1 MKMKYKKA
9 LLIINLGTPDDPS
22 YFSVFKFLKEFL
34 SDPRVIDIPRM
45 FRILLVNLIICPF
58 RSFSSSKVYRQMWK
72 ANNNESPIKTNTEK
86 LIQKLQNK
94 LPDYDVYSAMRYQ
107 NPSIKDTISE
117 ILLTNPDEIIIF
129 PSFPQY
135 ASSTTGSVYEEV
147 FNILSKEWVIPKI
160 KFINQ
165 FFNNDLFIDAW
176 IEKISDF
183 DLSNYEKI
191 IFSYH
196 GLPDTQVDKVYNE
209 EKCID
214 QNCDKEFND
223 INKFCYKASCY
234 ETTRLITSKLNLNE
248 DQYITAFQSR
258 LTKKWLTPFTD
269 EVIEDY
275 AKNNVKNILVIA
287 PAFTT
292 DNLETLIEIGDE
304 YVELFNENGGDKL
317 DYVSSLN
324 DSDKWVDAIIDIME
338 K

>member
-1 MKMKYKKA
+1 MKYKKA

-107 NPSIKDTISE
+107 NPSIKDTLSE

-209 EKCID
+209 GKCID

-234 ETTRLITSKLNLNE
+234 ETTRLISSKLNLNE
-248 DQYITAFQSR
+248 DQYVTAFQSR

-275 AKNNVKNILVIA
+275 AKNNIKNILLIA

-317 DYVSSLN
+317 DFVSSLN

>member
-1 MKMKYKKA
+1 MKYKKA

-45 FRILLVNLIICPF
+45 FRILLVNLIICPL

-94 LPDYDVYSAMRYQ
+94 LPKYDVYSAMRYQ
-107 NPSIKDTISE
+107 NPSIKDTLSE

-209 EKCID
+209 GKCID

-248 DQYITAFQSR
+248 DQYVTAFQSR

-269 EVIEDY
+269 EVIENY

-317 DYVSSLN
+317 DFVSSLN

>member
-1 MKMKYKKA
+1 MKYKKA
-9 LLIINLGTPDDPS
+9 LLIINLGTPDNPS

-45 FRILLVNLIICPF
+45 FRILIVNLIICPF
-58 RSFSSSKVYRQMWK
+58 RSFSSSKVYSQMWK

-86 LIQKLQNK
+86 LIQKLQSK
-94 LPDYDVYSAMRYQ
+94 LPEYDVYSAMRYQ
-107 NPSIKDTISE
+107 NPSIKDTLSE

-183 DLSNYEKI
+183 DVSNYEKI

-209 EKCID
+209 GKCID

-234 ETTRLITSKLNLNE
+234 ETTRLITSKLNLHE

-269 EVIEDY
+269 EVIENY

-317 DYVSSLN
+317 DFVSSLN
-324 DSDKWVDAIIDIME
+324 DSDKWVDAIIAIME

>member
-1 MKMKYKKA
+1 MKYKKA
-9 LLIINLGTPDDPS
+9 LLIINLGTPDNPS

-58 RSFSSSKVYRQMWK
+58 RSFSSSKVYNQMWK

-183 DLSNYEKI
+183 DISNYEKI

-209 EKCID
+209 GKCID

-234 ETTRLITSKLNLNE
+234 ETTRLISSKLNLNE
-248 DQYITAFQSR
+248 DQYVTAFQSR

-275 AKNNVKNILVIA
+275 AKNNIKNILVIA

-304 YVELFNENGGDKL
+304 YVELFNENGGHKL
-317 DYVSSLN
+317 DFVSSLN

>member
-1 MKMKYKKA
+1 MKYKKA
-9 LLIINLGTPDDPS
+9 LLIINLGTPDNPS

-58 RSFSSSKVYRQMWK
+58 RSFSSSKVYSQMWK

-86 LIQKLQNK
+86 LIQKLQSK
-94 LPDYDVYSAMRYQ
+94 LPEYDVYSAMRYQ
-107 NPSIKDTISE
+107 NPSIKDTLSE

-183 DLSNYEKI
+183 DISNYEKI

-209 EKCID
+209 GKCID

-234 ETTRLITSKLNLNE
+234 ETTRLISSKLNLNE
-248 DQYITAFQSR
+248 DQYVTAFQSR

-275 AKNNVKNILVIA
+275 AKNNIKNILVIA

-317 DYVSSLN
+317 DIVSSLN

>member
-1 MKMKYKKA
+1 MKYKKA

-34 SDPRVIDIPRM
+34 SDPRVIDIPRI

-58 RSFSSSKVYRQMWK
+58 RSFSSSKVYSQMWK

-94 LPDYDVYSAMRYQ
+94 LPEYDVYSAMRYQ
-107 NPSIKDTISE
+107 NPSIKDTLCA

-176 IEKISDF
+176 IEKISNF

-209 EKCID
+209 GKCID

-248 DQYITAFQSR
+248 DQYVTAFQSR

-275 AKNNVKNILVIA
+275 AKNNIKNILVIA

-317 DYVSSLN
+317 DFVSSLN

>member
-1 MKMKYKKA
+1 MKYKKA

-45 FRILLVNLIICPF
+45 FRILLVNLIICPL

-94 LPDYDVYSAMRYQ
+94 LPKYDVYSAMRYQ
-107 NPSIKDTISE
+107 NPSIKDTLSE

-165 FFNNDLFIDAW
+165 FFNNDLFINAW

-183 DLSNYEKI
+183 DLSNYEKV

-209 EKCID
+209 GKCID

-248 DQYITAFQSR
+248 DQYVTAFQSR

-269 EVIEDY
+269 EVIENY

-317 DYVSSLN
+317 DFVSSLN
-324 DSDKWVDAIIDIME
+324 DSDKWVDAIIAIME

>member
-1 MKMKYKKA
+1 MKYKKA

-94 LPDYDVYSAMRYQ
+94 LPNYDVYSAMRYQ
-107 NPSIKDTISE
+107 NPSIKDTLSE

-209 EKCID
+209 GKCID
-214 QNCDKEFND
+214 QNCDREFND

-234 ETTRLITSKLNLNE
+234 ETTRLISSKLNLNE
-248 DQYITAFQSR
+248 DQYVTAFQSR

-317 DYVSSLN
+317 DFVSSLN

>member
-1 MKMKYKKA
+1 MKYKKA

-45 FRILLVNLIICPF
+45 FRILLVNLIICPL

-94 LPDYDVYSAMRYQ
+94 LPKYDVYSAMRYQ
-107 NPSIKDTISE
+107 NPSIKDTLSE

-209 EKCID
+209 GKCID

-317 DYVSSLN
+317 NFVSSLN
-324 DSDKWVDAIIDIME
+324 DSDKWVDAIIAIME

>member
-1 MKMKYKKA
+1 MKYKKA

-45 FRILLVNLIICPF
+45 FRILLVNLIICPL
-58 RSFSSSKVYRQMWK
+58 RSFSSSKVYSQMWK

-86 LIQKLQNK
+86 LIQKLQSK
-94 LPDYDVYSAMRYQ
+94 LPEYDVYSAMRYQ
-107 NPSIKDTISE
+107 NPSIKDTLSE

-165 FFNNDLFIDAW
+165 FFNNDLFINAW

-209 EKCID
+209 GKCID

-248 DQYITAFQSR
+248 DQYVTAFQSR

-275 AKNNVKNILVIA
+275 AKNNIKNILVIA

-317 DYVSSLN
+317 DFVSSLN

>member
-1 MKMKYKKA
+1 MKYKKA

-45 FRILLVNLIICPF
+45 FRILLVNLIICPL

-94 LPDYDVYSAMRYQ
+94 LPKYDVYSAMRYQ
-107 NPSIKDTISE
+107 NPSIKDTLSE

-165 FFNNDLFIDAW
+165 FFNNDLFINAW

-209 EKCID
+209 GKCID

-275 AKNNVKNILVIA
+275 AKNNVKNIIVIA

-292 DNLETLIEIGDE
+292 DNLETLMEIGDE

>member
-1 MKMKYKKA
+1 MKYKKA

-45 FRILLVNLIICPF
+45 FRILLVNLIICPL

-94 LPDYDVYSAMRYQ
+94 LPKYDVYSAMRYQ
-107 NPSIKDTISE
+107 NPSIKDTLSE

-165 FFNNDLFIDAW
+165 FFNNDLFINAW

-209 EKCID
+209 GKCID

-248 DQYITAFQSR
+248 DQYVTAFQSR

-269 EVIEDY
+269 EVIENY

-317 DYVSSLN
+317 DFVSSLN
-324 DSDKWVDAIIDIME
+324 DSDKWVDAIIAIME

>member
-1 MKMKYKKA
+1 MKYKKA
-9 LLIINLGTPDDPS
+9 LLIINLGTPDNPS

-45 FRILLVNLIICPF
+45 FRILIVNLIICPF
-58 RSFSSSKVYRQMWK
+58 RSFSSSKVYSQMWK

-86 LIQKLQNK
+86 LIQKLQSK
-94 LPDYDVYSAMRYQ
+94 LPEYDVYSAMRYQ
-107 NPSIKDTISE
+107 NPSIKDTLSE

-165 FFNNDLFIDAW
+165 FFNNDLFINAW

-183 DLSNYEKI
+183 DLSNYEKV

-209 EKCID
+209 GKCID

-248 DQYITAFQSR
+248 DQYVTAFQSR

-275 AKNNVKNILVIA
+275 AKNNIKNILVIA

-317 DYVSSLN
+317 DFVSSLN

>member
-1 MKMKYKKA
+1 MKYKKA
-9 LLIINLGTPDDPS
+9 LLIINLGTPDNPS

-34 SDPRVIDIPRM
+34 SDPRVIDIPQM

-58 RSFSSSKVYRQMWK
+58 RSFSSSKVYSQMWK

-183 DLSNYEKI
+183 DLSNYKKI

-209 EKCID
+209 GKCID

-234 ETTRLITSKLNLNE
+234 ETTRLISSKLNLNE
-248 DQYITAFQSR
+248 DQYVTAFQSR

-275 AKNNVKNILVIA
+275 AKNNIKNILIIA

-304 YVELFNENGGDKL
+304 YVELFNENGGHKL
-317 DYVSSLN
+317 DFVSSLN

>member
-1 MKMKYKKA
+1 MKYKKA

-58 RSFSSSKVYRQMWK
+58 RSFSSSKVYNQMWK

-176 IEKISDF
+176 IEKILDF

-209 EKCID
+209 GKCID

-275 AKNNVKNILVIA
+275 AKNNIKNILIIA

-304 YVELFNENGGDKL
+304 YVELFNENGGHKL
-317 DYVSSLN
+317 DFVSSLN

>member
-1 MKMKYKKA
+1 MYPDSSRIISATSVCFLELSKKSEFHLLK
-9 LLIINLGTPDDPS
+9 LLINLSNSKDNFVGS
-22 YFSVFKFLKEFL
+22 L
-34 SDPRVIDIPRM
+34 
-45 FRILLVNLIICPF
+45 
-58 RSFSSSKVYRQMWK
+58 SFSI
-72 ANNNESPIKTNTEK
+72 ANLAADINPIFFSLANSFKSCIDLSPK
-86 LIQKLQNK
+86 
-94 LPDYDVYSAMRYQ
+94 PR
-107 NPSIKDTISE
+107 
-117 ILLTNPDEIIIF
+117 F
-129 PSFPQY
+129 
-135 ASSTTGSVYEEV
+135 GV

-183 DLSNYEKI
+183 DISNYEKI

-209 EKCID
+209 GKCID

-223 INKFCYKASCY
+223 INKFCYKAGCY
-234 ETTRLITSKLNLNE
+234 ETTRLISSKLNLNE
-248 DQYITAFQSR
+248 DQYVTAFQSR

-275 AKNNVKNILVIA
+275 AKNNIKNILIIA

-304 YVELFNENGGDKL
+304 YVELFNENGGHKL
-317 DYVSSLN
+317 DFVSSLN

>member
-1 MKMKYKKA
+1 MKYKKA

-34 SDPRVIDIPRM
+34 SDPRVIDIPRI

-58 RSFSSSKVYRQMWK
+58 RSFSSSKVYSQMWK
-72 ANNNESPIKTNTEK
+72 SNNNESPIKTNTEK
-86 LIQKLQNK
+86 LIQKLQSK
-94 LPDYDVYSAMRYQ
+94 LPDYDIYSAMRYQ
-107 NPSIKDTISE
+107 NPSIKDTLSE

-165 FFNNDLFIDAW
+165 FFNNDLFVDAW

-209 EKCID
+209 GKCID

-234 ETTRLITSKLNLNE
+234 ETTRLISSKLNLNE
-248 DQYITAFQSR
+248 DQYVTAFQSR

-269 EVIEDY
+269 EVIENY

-304 YVELFNENGGDKL
+304 YVELFIENGGDKL
-317 DYVSSLN
+317 DFVSSLN

>member
-1 MKMKYKKA
+1 MKYKKA
-9 LLIINLGTPDDPS
+9 LLIINLGTPDNPS

-58 RSFSSSKVYRQMWK
+58 RSFSSSKVYSQMWK

-86 LIQKLQNK
+86 LIQKLQSK
-94 LPDYDVYSAMRYQ
+94 LPEYDVYSAMRYQ
-107 NPSIKDTISE
+107 NPSIKDTLSE

-183 DLSNYEKI
+183 DISNYEKI

-209 EKCID
+209 GKCID

-223 INKFCYKASCY
+223 INKFCYKAGCY
-234 ETTRLITSKLNLNE
+234 ETTRLISSKLNLNE
-248 DQYITAFQSR
+248 DQYVTAFQSR

-275 AKNNVKNILVIA
+275 AKNNIKNILVIA

-304 YVELFNENGGDKL
+304 YVELFNEKGGDKL
-317 DYVSSLN
+317 DFVSSLN

>member
-1 MKMKYKKA
+1 MKYKKA

-94 LPDYDVYSAMRYQ
+94 LPEYDVYSAMRYQ
-107 NPSIKDTISE
+107 NPSIKDTLSE

-234 ETTRLITSKLNLNE
+234 ETTRLISSKLNLNE

-317 DYVSSLN
+317 DFVSSLN

>member
-1 MKMKYKKA
+1 MKYKKA

-58 RSFSSSKVYRQMWK
+58 RSFSSSKVYSQMWK

-176 IEKISDF
+176 IEKISNF

-209 EKCID
+209 GKCID

-234 ETTRLITSKLNLNE
+234 ETTRLISSKLNLNE
-248 DQYITAFQSR
+248 DQYVTAFQSR

-275 AKNNVKNILVIA
+275 AKNNIKNILVIA

-317 DYVSSLN
+317 DFVSSLN

>member
-1 MKMKYKKA
+1 MYK
-9 LLIINLGTPDDPS
+9 
-22 YFSVFKFLKEFL
+22 
-34 SDPRVIDIPRM
+34 
-45 FRILLVNLIICPF
+45 
-58 RSFSSSKVYRQMWK
+58 RQ
-72 ANNNESPIKTNTEK
+72 IKTNTEK

-183 DLSNYEKI
+183 DLSNYKKI

-209 EKCID
+209 GKCID

-234 ETTRLITSKLNLNE
+234 ETTRLISSKLNLNE
-248 DQYITAFQSR
+248 DQYVTAFQSR

-275 AKNNVKNILVIA
+275 AKNNIKNILIIA

-304 YVELFNENGGDKL
+304 YVELFNENGGHKL
-317 DYVSSLN
+317 DFVSSLN

>member
-1 MKMKYKKA
+1 MKYKKA
-9 LLIINLGTPDDPS
+9 LLIINLGTPDNPS

-58 RSFSSSKVYRQMWK
+58 RSFSSSKVYNQMWK

-183 DLSNYEKI
+183 DLSNYKKI

-209 EKCID
+209 GKCID

-234 ETTRLITSKLNLNE
+234 ETTRLISSKLNLNE
-248 DQYITAFQSR
+248 DQYVTAFQSR

-275 AKNNVKNILVIA
+275 AKNNIKNILVIA

-304 YVELFNENGGDKL
+304 YVELFNENGGHKL
-317 DYVSSLN
+317 DFVSSLN

>member
-1 MKMKYKKA
+1 MKYKKA

-45 FRILLVNLIICPF
+45 FRILLVNLIICPL

-94 LPDYDVYSAMRYQ
+94 LPNYDVYSAMRYQ
-107 NPSIKDTISE
+107 NPSIKDTLSE

-165 FFNNDLFIDAW
+165 FFNNNLFIDAW

-209 EKCID
+209 GKCID

>member
-1 MKMKYKKA
+1 MKYKKA

-34 SDPRVIDIPRM
+34 SDPRVVDIPRM
-45 FRILLVNLIICPF
+45 FRILLVNLIICPL

-94 LPDYDVYSAMRYQ
+94 LPKYDVYSAMRYQ
-107 NPSIKDTISE
+107 NPSIKDTLSE

-209 EKCID
+209 GKCID

-248 DQYITAFQSR
+248 DQYVTAFQSR

-269 EVIEDY
+269 EVIENY

-317 DYVSSLN
+317 DFVSSLN

>member
-1 MKMKYKKA
+1 MKYKKA

-45 FRILLVNLIICPF
+45 FRILLVNLIICPL

-94 LPDYDVYSAMRYQ
+94 LPNYDVYSAMRYQ
-107 NPSIKDTISE
+107 NPSIKDTLSE

-165 FFNNDLFIDAW
+165 FFNNDLFINAW

-209 EKCID
+209 GKCID

-275 AKNNVKNILVIA
+275 AKNNIKNILVIA

-317 DYVSSLN
+317 DFVSSLN

>member
-1 MKMKYKKA
+1 MKYKKA

-45 FRILLVNLIICPF
+45 FRILLVNLIICPL

-94 LPDYDVYSAMRYQ
+94 LPKYDVYSAMRYQ
-107 NPSIKDTISE
+107 NPSIKDTLSE

-165 FFNNDLFIDAW
+165 FFNNDLFINAW

-209 EKCID
+209 GKCID

-248 DQYITAFQSR
+248 DQYVTAFQSR

-269 EVIEDY
+269 EVIENY

-317 DYVSSLN
+317 DFVSSLN

>member
-1 MKMKYKKA
+1 MKYKKA

-34 SDPRVIDIPRM
+34 SDPRVIDIPRI

-58 RSFSSSKVYRQMWK
+58 RSFSSSKVYSQMWK

-94 LPDYDVYSAMRYQ
+94 LPNYDVYSAMRYQ
-107 NPSIKDTISE
+107 NPSIKDTLSE

-176 IEKISDF
+176 IEKISNF

-209 EKCID
+209 GKCID

-234 ETTRLITSKLNLNE
+234 ETTRLISSKLNLNE
-248 DQYITAFQSR
+248 DQYVTAFQSR

-275 AKNNVKNILVIA
+275 AKNNIKNILVIA

-317 DYVSSLN
+317 DFVSSLN

>member
-1 MKMKYKKA
+1 MKYKKA
-9 LLIINLGTPDDPS
+9 LLIINLGTPDNPS

-58 RSFSSSKVYRQMWK
+58 RSFSSSKVYSQMWK

-86 LIQKLQNK
+86 LIQKLQSK
-94 LPDYDVYSAMRYQ
+94 LPEYDVYSAMRYQ
-107 NPSIKDTISE
+107 NPSIKDTLSE

-183 DLSNYEKI
+183 DISNYEKI

-209 EKCID
+209 GKCID

-234 ETTRLITSKLNLNE
+234 ETTRLISSKLNLNE
-248 DQYITAFQSR
+248 DQYVTAFQSR

-275 AKNNVKNILVIA
+275 AKNNIKNILVIA

-317 DYVSSLN
+317 DFVSSLN

>member
-1 MKMKYKKA
+1 
-9 LLIINLGTPDDPS
+9 
-22 YFSVFKFLKEFL
+22 
-34 SDPRVIDIPRM
+34 
-45 FRILLVNLIICPF
+45 
-58 RSFSSSKVYRQMWK
+58 MWK

-94 LPDYDVYSAMRYQ
+94 LPEYDVYSAMRYQ
-107 NPSIKDTISE
+107 NPSIKDTLSA

-165 FFNNDLFIDAW
+165 FFNNNLFIDAW

-183 DLSNYEKI
+183 DLSNYEKV

-209 EKCID
+209 GKCID

-223 INKFCYKASCY
+223 INKFCYKAGCY
-234 ETTRLITSKLNLNE
+234 ETTRLISSKLNLNE
-248 DQYITAFQSR
+248 DQYVTAFQSR

-269 EVIEDY
+269 EVIKDY
-275 AKNNVKNILVIA
+275 AKNNIKNILVIA

-304 YVELFNENGGDKL
+304 YVELFNENGGDRL
-317 DYVSSLN
+317 DFVSSLN
-324 DSDKWVDAIIDIME
+324 DSDKWVDAIIAIME

>member
-1 MKMKYKKA
+1 
-9 LLIINLGTPDDPS
+9 
-22 YFSVFKFLKEFL
+22 
-34 SDPRVIDIPRM
+34 
-45 FRILLVNLIICPF
+45 
-58 RSFSSSKVYRQMWK
+58 
-72 ANNNESPIKTNTEK
+72 
-86 LIQKLQNK
+86 
-94 LPDYDVYSAMRYQ
+94 MRYQ
-107 NPSIKDTISE
+107 NPSIKDTLSE

-183 DLSNYEKI
+183 DISNYEKI

-209 EKCID
+209 GKCID

-223 INKFCYKASCY
+223 INKFCYKAGCY
-234 ETTRLITSKLNLNE
+234 ETTRLISSKLNLNE
-248 DQYITAFQSR
+248 DQYVTAFQSR

-275 AKNNVKNILVIA
+275 AKNNIKNILVIA

-304 YVELFNENGGDKL
+304 YVELFNENGGHKL
-317 DYVSSLN
+317 DFVSSLN

>member
-1 MKMKYKKA
+1 MKYKKA
-9 LLIINLGTPDDPS
+9 LLIINLGTPDNPS

-58 RSFSSSKVYRQMWK
+58 RSFSSSKVYNQMWK

-183 DLSNYEKI
+183 DISNYEKI

-209 EKCID
+209 GKCID

-234 ETTRLITSKLNLNE
+234 ETTRLISSKLNLNE
-248 DQYITAFQSR
+248 DQYVTAFQSR

-275 AKNNVKNILVIA
+275 AKNNIKNILIIA

-304 YVELFNENGGDKL
+304 YVELFNENGGHKL
-317 DYVSSLN
+317 DFVSSLN

>member
-1 MKMKYKKA
+1 MKYKKA

-58 RSFSSSKVYRQMWK
+58 RSFSSSKVYSQMWK

-183 DLSNYEKI
+183 DLSNYKKI

-209 EKCID
+209 GKCID

-234 ETTRLITSKLNLNE
+234 ETTRLISSKLNLNE
-248 DQYITAFQSR
+248 DQYVTAFQSR

-275 AKNNVKNILVIA
+275 AKNNIKNILVIA

-304 YVELFNENGGDKL
+304 YVELFNENGGHKL
-317 DYVSSLN
+317 DFVSSLN

>member
-1 MKMKYKKA
+1 MKYKKA

-34 SDPRVIDIPRM
+34 SDPRVIDIPRI

-58 RSFSSSKVYRQMWK
+58 RSFSSSKVYSQMWK

-86 LIQKLQNK
+86 LIQKLQSK
-94 LPDYDVYSAMRYQ
+94 LPDYDIYSAMRYQ
-107 NPSIKDTISE
+107 NPSIKDTLSD

-176 IEKISDF
+176 IEKISNF

-209 EKCID
+209 GKCID

-234 ETTRLITSKLNLNE
+234 ETTRLISSKLNLNE
-248 DQYITAFQSR
+248 DQYVTAFQSR

-275 AKNNVKNILVIA
+275 AKNNIKNILVIA

-317 DYVSSLN
+317 DFVSSLN

>member
-1 MKMKYKKA
+1 MKYKKA

-34 SDPRVIDIPRM
+34 SDPRVIDIPRI

-58 RSFSSSKVYRQMWK
+58 RSFSSSKVYSQMWK

-86 LIQKLQNK
+86 LIQKLQSK
-94 LPDYDVYSAMRYQ
+94 LPDYDIYSAMRYQ
-107 NPSIKDTISE
+107 NPSIKDTLSD

-176 IEKISDF
+176 IEKISNF

-196 GLPDTQVDKVYNE
+196 GLSDTQVDKVYNE
-209 EKCID
+209 GKCID

-248 DQYITAFQSR
+248 DQYVTAFQSR

-275 AKNNVKNILVIA
+275 AKNNIKNILVIA

-317 DYVSSLN
+317 DFVSSLN

>member
-1 MKMKYKKA
+1 MKYKKA

-45 FRILLVNLIICPF
+45 FRILLVNLIICPL

-72 ANNNESPIKTNTEK
+72 TNNNESPIKTNTEK

-94 LPDYDVYSAMRYQ
+94 LPNYDVYSAMRYQ
-107 NPSIKDTISE
+107 NPSIKDTLSE

-165 FFNNDLFIDAW
+165 FFNNDLFINAW

-209 EKCID
+209 GKCID

-248 DQYITAFQSR
+248 DQYVTAFQSR

-269 EVIEDY
+269 EVIENY

-317 DYVSSLN
+317 DFVSSLN
-324 DSDKWVDAIIDIME
+324 DSDKWVDAIIAIME

>member
-1 MKMKYKKA
+1 MKYKKA

-58 RSFSSSKVYRQMWK
+58 RSFSSSKVYNQMWK

-107 NPSIKDTISE
+107 NPSIKDTLSE

-209 EKCID
+209 GKCID
-214 QNCDKEFND
+214 QKCDKEFND

-234 ETTRLITSKLNLNE
+234 ETTRLISSKLNLNE
-248 DQYITAFQSR
+248 DQYVTAFQSR

-275 AKNNVKNILVIA
+275 AKNNIKNILVIA

-304 YVELFNENGGDKL
+304 YVELFNENGGHKL
-317 DYVSSLN
+317 DFVSSLN

>member
-1 MKMKYKKA
+1 MKYKKA
-9 LLIINLGTPDDPS
+9 LLIINLGTPDNPS

-45 FRILLVNLIICPF
+45 FRILIVNLIICPF
-58 RSFSSSKVYRQMWK
+58 RSFSSSKVYSQMWK

-86 LIQKLQNK
+86 LIQKLQSK
-94 LPDYDVYSAMRYQ
+94 LPEYDVYSAMRYQ
-107 NPSIKDTISE
+107 NPSIKDTLSE

-183 DLSNYEKI
+183 DVSNYEKI

-209 EKCID
+209 GKCID

-248 DQYITAFQSR
+248 DQYVTAFQSR

-269 EVIEDY
+269 EVIENY

-317 DYVSSLN
+317 DFVSSLN
-324 DSDKWVDAIIDIME
+324 DSDKWVDAIIAIME